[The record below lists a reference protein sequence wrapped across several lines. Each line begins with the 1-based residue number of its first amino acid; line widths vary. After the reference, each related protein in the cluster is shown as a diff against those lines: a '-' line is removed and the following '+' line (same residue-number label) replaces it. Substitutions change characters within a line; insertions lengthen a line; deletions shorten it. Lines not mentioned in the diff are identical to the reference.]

1 MPRVDGD
8 PVLQARAE
16 AFGAKLGYA
25 AAARFLEVDRL
36 TFYRFCRTGKTVRG
50 TRERIRA
57 GLDQVAS
64 RTVGGTPPNL
74 MSPPINEMSP
84 LEMQLASADLRQVRQ
99 FCESVLKLLDSLEL
113 RRQAPHGADV
123 ANGSETQAQQPA
135 GG

>member
-16 AFGAKLGYA
+16 AFGTKMGYA

-50 TRERIRA
+50 TRERIRG
-57 GLDQVAS
+57 GLDRFAS
-64 RTVGGTPPNL
+64 GTEGEKSSNLKRT
-74 MSPPINEMSP
+74 PINEMSP
-84 LEMQLASADLRQVRQ
+84 SDMQLAGIELQRVRS
-99 FCESVLKLLDSLEL
+99 FCESVLKILDSLQS
-113 RRQAPHGADV
+113 RRQPPDREDL
-123 ANGSETQAQQPA
+123 ANGFETQAQQPA